1 MKKAFLFVY
10 SAVLRLSWLLAL
22 CGLLF
27 AWLSTQVSPEK
38 QAWLALFGLSFP
50 FWFLLAIVNLVFML
64 LRKRWRSGLI
74 LALGLILTGSLTT
87 RTIAFGMADDETS
100 GESLKVMSYNVR
112 LFDLYNWTEG
122 AGTRDKIFNFLD
134 QNEVDV
140 LCFQEFYFTQRKGVF
155 DTRDTLIRFL
165 PNTYFHEKYTHKLN
179 GEQYF
184 GVVTFSKYP
193 IVGRGEIAFE
203 SDQNNYCIYT
213 DILKGQDTVRIY
225 NAHLASIRFQKE
237 DYKALQDGPKS
248 EDAMRLLTRLER
260 AFIKRSSQVDLVR
273 SHLERD
279 TAKMVVLCGDFNDSP
294 VSYAYE
300 RLTDYLDDSFVE
312 AGSGLG
318 SSYVG
323 TFPSFRIDYI
333 LHSRH
338 FKASDFT
345 THAVDFSDHRP
356 IQANLSFER

>member
-1 MKKAFLFVY
+1 MKKTFLFIY

-38 QAWLALFGLSFP
+38 MAWPALFGLTFP
-50 FWFLLAIVNLVFML
+50 FWFVLAIVNLIFML
-64 LRKRWRSGLI
+64 LRKRWKSAMI
-74 LALGLILTGSLTT
+74 LALGLILTHGLAT
-87 RTIAFGMADDETS
+87 RTIAFDLSTS
-100 GESLKVMSYNVR
+100 TEQANELKVMSYNVR

-122 AGTRDKIFNFLD
+122 ADTRDKIFDFLND
-134 QNEVDV
+134 HEVDV

-155 DTRDTLIRFL
+155 DTRDTLIQFL

-184 GVVTFSKYP
+184 GVVTFSKHP
-193 IVGRGEIAFE
+193 IIGRGEIAFE

-213 DILKGQDTVRIY
+213 DILKGDDTIRVY

-248 EDAMRLLTRLER
+248 EDAKRLLSRLER

-273 SHLERD
+273 AHLERD
-279 TAKMVVLCGDFNDSP
+279 TAKKVILCGDFNDSP

-300 RLTDYLDDSFVE
+300 QLTDFLDDSFVE

-318 SSYVG
+318 ASYVG

-333 LHSRH
+333 LHSDH
-338 FKASDFT
+338 FSATDFT

-356 IQANLSFER
+356 IQTSLALDR